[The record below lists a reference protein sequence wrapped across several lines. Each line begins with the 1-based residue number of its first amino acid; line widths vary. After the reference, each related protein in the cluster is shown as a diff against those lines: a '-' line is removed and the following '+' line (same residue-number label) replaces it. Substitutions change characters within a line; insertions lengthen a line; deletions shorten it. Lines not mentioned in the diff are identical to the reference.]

1 VRWFQPSG
9 LVPASSRLIATGYLT
24 RKLKEATSEG
34 TNVHRRKIIWRDRT
48 RLVAIFL
55 GIDGGGSQTSCAIG
69 DETALLGSGA
79 GAGSNVLRVGEAQ
92 ARKAIASAIRQ
103 ACTAAKVTLKQIKR
117 TCIGVA
123 GGARPETTEVIRRI
137 LSELVSGEIEVVGD
151 MVIAMEA
158 ASDGGP
164 GVVVIAGTGSIAYG
178 RNAAGQTARAGGWG
192 FAISDEGSGHWIGRA
207 AVAAAM
213 RAFDEAQNGGLLE
226 SVMKAWGVG
235 TREQMIVVSNAS
247 PPPDFAGLFPAV
259 LAAVEA
265 GDPRAHD
272 ILAQAGVE
280 LATLAKIVISRLF
293 TDGANAQVAMSGGVF
308 RNSALIRQV
317 FYNRLRLE
325 CPIAVVN
332 PNLIDPVK
340 GALDLA
346 RKAALGAKA

>member
-1 VRWFQPSG
+1 MC
-9 LVPASSRLIATGYLT
+9 
-24 RKLKEATSEG
+24 
-34 TNVHRRKIIWRDRT
+34 RRRIIRHDRT
-48 RLVAIFL
+48 SLVGIFL

-69 DETALLGSGA
+69 DETSLLGSGA
-79 GAGSNVLRVGEAQ
+79 DVGSNVLRVGEAQ
-92 ARKAIASAIRQ
+92 AKKSIASAIRQ
-103 ACTAAKVTLKQIKR
+103 ACAAANVTPKQIQR

-123 GGARPETTEVIRRI
+123 GGARPETTEIIRRI
-137 LSELVSGEIEVVGD
+137 LSELVSGAVEVVGD

-207 AVAAAM
+207 AVTAAM
-213 RAFDEAQNGGLLE
+213 RVCDEGKSGGLLE
-226 SVMKAWGVG
+226 NIMKTWGVI

-259 LAAVEA
+259 LAAADA
-265 GDPRAHD
+265 GDPSSHD
-272 ILAQAGVE
+272 ILARAGVE
-280 LATLAKIVISRLF
+280 LATLANIVISRLF
-293 TDGANAQVAMSGGVF
+293 ADADSALVAMSGGVF

-325 CPIAVVN
+325 CPKAVVN
-332 PNLIDPVK
+332 ADLIDPVR

-346 RKAALGAKA
+346 RRAALGAKA

>member
-1 VRWFQPSG
+1 MG
-9 LVPASSRLIATGYLT
+9 
-24 RKLKEATSEG
+24 
-34 TNVHRRKIIWRDRT
+34 
-48 RLVAIFL
+48 IFL

-69 DETALLGSGA
+69 DETSLLGSGS

-92 ARKAIASAIRQ
+92 ARKSITAAIRQ
-103 ACTAAKVTLKQIKR
+103 ACMAAKVTPKEITR

-123 GGARPETTEVIRRI
+123 GGARPETTEIARRI
-137 LSELVSGEIEVVGD
+137 ISGLVSGEVEVVGD

-158 ASDGGP
+158 ASGSGS

-178 RNAAGQTARAGGWG
+178 RTAEGQTARAGGWG

-207 AVAAAM
+207 AVTAAM
-213 RAFDEAQNGGLLE
+213 RACDEGQNGGLLE
-226 SVMKAWGVG
+226 SIMKAWGVS

-280 LATLAKIVISRLF
+280 LATLAKVVISRLF
-293 TDGANAQVAMSGGVF
+293 ADAASAPVAMSGGVF

-317 FYNRLRLE
+317 FYNRLLLE
-325 CPIAVVN
+325 CPNAVINV
-332 PNLIDPVK
+332 NLIDPVK

-346 RKAALGAKA
+346 RRAAPGARA

>member
-1 VRWFQPSG
+1 VG
-9 LVPASSRLIATGYLT
+9 
-24 RKLKEATSEG
+24 
-34 TNVHRRKIIWRDRT
+34 
-48 RLVAIFL
+48 IFL
-55 GIDGGGSQTSCAIG
+55 GIDGGGSQTTCAIG
-69 DETALLGSGA
+69 DETSLLGNGSGA
-79 GAGSNVLRVGEAQ
+79 GSNAIRVGEAQ
-92 ARKAIASAIRQ
+92 AGKSIASAIRQ
-103 ACTAAKVTLKQIKR
+103 ACAAAKVTPKQVTR

-158 ASDGGP
+158 ASGSGS

-178 RNAAGQTARAGGWG
+178 RNAEGQTVRAGGWG
-192 FAISDEGSGHWIGRA
+192 AAISDEGSGHWIGRA
-207 AVAAAM
+207 AVTAAM
-213 RAFDEAQNGGLLE
+213 RAYDESQSNGLLE
-226 SVMKAWGVG
+226 SIMKAWGVS
-235 TREQMIVVSNAS
+235 TREQVIVVSNSS

-259 LAAVEA
+259 LAAVDA

-293 TDGANAQVAMSGGVF
+293 ANAASAPVAMSGGVF
-308 RNSALIRQV
+308 RNSALFRQV

-325 CPIAVVN
+325 CPNAVINVN
-332 PNLIDPVK
+332 LVDPVK

-346 RKAALGAKA
+346 RRAALGAEA